1 MAPPADNP
9 RRRSRARSWPTSSAC
24 PRPRPR
30 PTRPRRQSCR
40 PGAAPCPRPRGWPS
54 RPMPID
60 RRLLFNIDWG
70 MMAAVLL
77 LLGIGVA
84 TILSATY
91 SGRSSGL
98 EVKQVYWI
106 LIGLVALLVCV
117 SIDYRRL
124 VDHAPLLYLASVA
137 VLAYV
142 LFLGPR
148 IAGTRR
154 WIVMGPMQLQPS
166 EFVKLV
172 AALFVAKIFAE
183 SKKDSLG
190 IRDILGPG
198 AAVGLLAALIAAE
211 PDLGTAFTL
220 VPLFV
225 VGSVLAGLRLKAV
238 LVLLAV
244 AIVV

>member
-1 MAPPADNP
+1 MA
-9 RRRSRARSWPTSSAC
+9 
-24 PRPRPR
+24 
-30 PTRPRRQSCR
+30 
-40 PGAAPCPRPRGWPS
+40 
-54 RPMPID
+54 ID

-91 SGRSSGL
+91 SGRNSGL

-117 SIDYRRL
+117 SVDYRRL

-137 VLAYV
+137 VLSYV

-154 WIVMGPMQLQPS
+154 WVVMGPMQLQPS

-190 IRDILGPG
+190 IRGILGAG
-198 AAVGLLAALIAAE
+198 AAVGVLAAPIAAA
-211 PDLGTAFTL
+211 PDLGTAVALF
-220 VPLFV
+220 PLLGTGAALTRPAV
-225 VGSVLAGLRLKAV
+225 KSALPALAGG
-238 LVLLAV
+238 
-244 AIVV
+244 IVPC